1 MILKEQSETVEQM
14 TDNVM
19 AKIKQTK
26 GSKDFEFTH
35 YK

>member
-1 MILKEQSETVEQM
+1 M

-35 YK
+35 YKWTLTHYS